1 MRPFQFLPKVLRT
14 LLIVNAVIF
23 LLAYVGGK
31 ILGLHLNLPG
41 LGYGNLAEYIAYFGA
56 FWPFAPEQ
64 AWRFV
69 TYMFVH
75 VDFWH
80 FLFNMLMLWMF
91 GSDIADMMGS
101 KHFTGMYFFCGIFAA
116 VFSLA
121 MYWLGM
127 TNAPIIG
134 ASGALMGIFVAY
146 YKFFPDR
153 MLLMFFFF
161 PMRIKYAMWFMVAVD
176 VFMAHSSDGVAHFA
190 HLGGVVGGAHPLQ
203 GQGLH
208 GAVLVLKGQQI
219 FHTQVV
225 VGVVEHFSRLGI
237 ELRHGGLAGG
247 GKGAA
252 VLHQLTGEGG
262 DLFVLSGVG
271 SQPQQGKIAAFAA
284 KGDGV
289 AAKGI
294 QQGYPTG
301 GKALGRGAGPGKGQL
316 HHQVGA
322 RKESHFGTQ
331 LLGADRRRTP
341 LQKVA
346 PHCHGDVAIALPAQL
361 GKLVGMAVVEGIVF
375 GNYTGNFHG
384 STSFADCLNLSYH
397 REGILG
403 KEKVH
408 QKKTFVFCRKTEY
421 D

>member
-41 LGYGNLAEYIAYFGA
+41 LGYGSLAEYIAYFGA

-190 HLGGVVGGAHPLQ
+190 HLGGVVGGFLYMY
-203 GQGLH
+203 LYEH
-208 GAVLVLKGQQI
+208 GFGN
-219 FHTQVV
+219 T
-225 VGVVEHFSRLGI
+225 
-237 ELRHGGLAGG
+237 LAGARHSMEEKIRSRRFKVHEG
-247 GKGAA
+247 GRND
-252 VLHQLTGEGG
+252 GEGTVYRNG
-262 DLFVLSGVG
+262 PARSDEPIEGEVFYVDEQKRMDEILKKVNSE
-271 SQPQQGKIAAFAA
+271 
-284 KGDGV
+284 
-289 AAKGI
+289 GI
-294 QQGYPTG
+294 NSLTESERQF
-301 GKALGRGAGPGKGQL
+301 LLRAGEKL
-316 HHQVGA
+316 
-322 RKESHFGTQ
+322 
-331 LLGADRRRTP
+331 RRRR
-341 LQKVA
+341 
-346 PHCHGDVAIALPAQL
+346 G
-361 GKLVGMAVVEGIVF
+361 GF
-375 GNYTGNFHG
+375 
-384 STSFADCLNLSYH
+384 
-397 REGILG
+397 
-403 KEKVH
+403 
-408 QKKTFVFCRKTEY
+408 
-421 D
+421 